1 MPYIALGL
9 VALVLLF
16 FLAKA
21 FVGANPA
28 NLAQGLRWAG
38 VGIAVLGIGAL
49 TVTGRVGLASFLVPI
64 VYWLMR
70 GWRPW
75 ARGDQAARP
84 SPGQASSIR
93 TAFLELTLDHDSGA
107 LSGPVLRGRFQGR
120 RIESLG
126 ETELIQLWHE
136 TSAEDAQSA
145 QLVETC
151 LDRSF
156 PDWRDTAAAAAGAP
170 RPRAGAMSR
179 TEALRILG
187 LSGDPTPA
195 EVTEAHHRLMMS
207 NHPDRGGSA
216 YLAAMIN
223 EAKQVLTGPR

>member
-1 MPYIALGL
+1 M
-9 VALVLLF
+9 
-16 FLAKA
+16 
-21 FVGANPA
+21 
-28 NLAQGLRWAG
+28 
-38 VGIAVLGIGAL
+38 
-49 TVTGRVGLASFLVPI
+49 
-64 VYWLMR
+64 
-70 GWRPW
+70 
-75 ARGDQAARP
+75 
-84 SPGQASSIR
+84 
-93 TAFLELTLDHDSGA
+93 
-107 LSGPVLRGRFQGR
+107 LRGRFQGR

-151 LDRSF
+151 LDRSY

-170 RPRAGAMSR
+170 RGRAGAMSR
-179 TEALRILG
+179 EEALRILG
-187 LSGDPTPA
+187 LTGDPTLA
-195 EVTEAHHRLMMS
+195 EVTEAHRRLMMS